1 MSEKSQA
8 STAVSVERASYHTRY
23 ENQTIGYASDR
34 VEIKILGQR
43 QRQDVAF
50 TNHFG
55 TIPPRLSSCLLL
67 TTSLPI
73 TRSEN
78 HHVHIAIDGFGRTN
92 HTCLFV
98 SKARGPL
105 QLSLHR
111 SSFFFFLTLLRFS
124 LTLLTEPT
132 NSRAQL
138 PSPPPSV
145 RAIAPSPAT

>member
-1 MSEKSQA
+1 MRNHKPVRPYQSN
-8 STAVSVERASYHTRY
+8 VLPVTRGTKTKRLDMH
-23 ENQTIGYASDR
+23 QTESKLKFLVNARD
-34 VEIKILGQR
+34 KN
-43 QRQDVAF
+43 VAF